1 MQLSDQ
7 VHKFK
12 NVTGPSSTGDKCR
25 AGQQVPLISMAPQ
38 TLERLFDKLGH
49 FGRFQAAVYF
59 VVNFQT
65 IACGIHYLASVFLAV
80 TPQFICK
87 LPGNVTTILVSNTT
101 AGPGDLWNLW
111 TADSR
116 SVIAYMEN
124 GEIWEAEKCSR
135 FKRIGSFELM
145 NYFKGNRTRYPCS
158 DGYSYDQSNIE
169 NSIVTEW
176 DLVCDREWLA
186 KLTQPIFMFGVLLG
200 AVVFGDIA
208 DRLGR
213 RYILWFTSTAQ
224 FVFGIGVAF
233 TNDYYSFIV
242 VRFLL
247 ALVSSGYLVVVFVYV
262 TEYTGLKARSW
273 ASMHVH
279 AYFAVGIMVVALV
292 GFLVRAWRFYQLV
305 LSLVTIPFI
314 FCCWLLPETPWWL
327 LAKGRLEEVQKLIDT
342 IARWNKVKIPCRVS
356 VMQMNSPDN
365 STDKEIAI
373 KTSKTKEDKTSIL
386 DLFRTWDLAKRTIT
400 IWLLWFTGS
409 LGYYVISL
417 GSVNLGGNEYLNLFL
432 AGAVEIP
439 SYIVACFVM
448 DRLGRRN
455 TLAPSLF
462 LTGVACFLSMVT
474 PQDIKA
480 LSITLSMIGKFAIA
494 VAFGLIYLYTAE
506 LYPTIIRSLAV
517 GTGSMIARVGST
529 VAPFC
534 VLLSSVWI
542 FLPQLIVG
550 IMSFLTGLLT
560 LLLPETLGRP
570 LAQTF
575 EEAAR
580 LQKKTNRDK
589 TKEDSCGEDGSAAVG
604 RIVKRDYII
613 DGIEKSKE
621 EQSLIE
627 HLTRL

>member
-1 MQLSDQ
+1 MAGKAENHKTSD
-7 VHKFK
+7 FYR
-12 NVTGPSSTGDKCR
+12 NE

-80 TPQFICK
+80 TPQFVCK

-101 AGPGDLWNLW
+101 ADPGDLWNLW
-111 TADSR
+111 APGSR
-116 SVIAYMEN
+116 RVIAQMEN
-124 GEIWEAEKCSR
+124 GEIWEAEQCSR
-135 FKRIGSFELM
+135 FKRIGSFELV
-145 NYFKGNRTRYPCS
+145 NYFKGNRTRFSCS
-158 DGYSYDQSNIE
+158 DGFNYDPSHIE
-169 NSIVTEW
+169 SSIVTEW

-186 KLTQPIFMFGVLLG
+186 KLTQPIFMLGVLLG

-213 RYILWFTSTAQ
+213 RSILWFTSTAQ
-224 FVFGIGVAF
+224 FVFGVAVAF
-233 TNDYYSFIV
+233 TYDYYSFII

-279 AYFAVGIMVVALV
+279 AYFAVGIMIVALV
-292 GFLVRAWRFYQLV
+292 GFLVRAWRIYQLV

-327 LAKGRLEEVQKLIDT
+327 LAKGRLQEVQKLVDT
-342 IARWNKVKIPCRVS
+342 IARWNRVTIPCHLS
-356 VMQMNSPDN
+356 VIQMNSPED
-365 STDKEIAI
+365 STDKEI
-373 KTSKTKEDKTSIL
+373 TKEENVTKVKKTSIL
-386 DLFRTWDLAKRTIT
+386 DLFRTWALTKRTIT
-400 IWLLWFTGS
+400 VWLVWFTGS
-409 LGYYVISL
+409 LGYYVSSL

-462 LTGVACFLSMVT
+462 LTGIACILSMVI
-474 PQDIKA
+474 PQDIEA
-480 LSITLSMIGKFAIA
+480 LSITVSMIGKFSIA

-517 GTGSMIARVGST
+517 GSGSMMARVGST

-550 IMSFLTGLLT
+550 VMSFLTGLLT
-560 LLLPETLGRP
+560 LMLPETLGRP
-570 LAQTF
+570 LTQTF
-575 EEAAR
+575 EDAAE
-580 LQKKTNRDK
+580 LQRKYKQDK
-589 TKEDSCGEDGSAAVG
+589 AKVASSRGGRSSAATA
-604 RIVKRDYII
+604 RIEKQDYII

-621 EQSLIE
+621 EQNLIE
-627 HLTRL
+627 HLTKL